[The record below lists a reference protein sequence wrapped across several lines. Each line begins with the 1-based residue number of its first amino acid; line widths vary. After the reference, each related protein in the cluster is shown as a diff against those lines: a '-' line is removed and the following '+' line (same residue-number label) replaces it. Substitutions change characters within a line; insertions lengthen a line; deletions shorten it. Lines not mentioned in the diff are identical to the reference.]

1 MLKLLTD
8 CDKCMYKRVCKYYGH
23 PKQAMEKLKNTTYG
37 DGPND
42 DYGWDT
48 MMEHEHVDIR
58 FPARIIRSKNRHP
71 KALLNLRRKVD

>member
-8 CDKCMYKRVCKYYGH
+8 CNECIHKRTCKYYDH

-42 DYGWDT
+42 D
-48 MMEHEHVDIR
+48 
-58 FPARIIRSKNRHP
+58 
-71 KALLNLRRKVD
+71 

>member
-48 MMEHEHVDIR
+48 
-58 FPARIIRSKNRHP
+58 IRSKNRHP